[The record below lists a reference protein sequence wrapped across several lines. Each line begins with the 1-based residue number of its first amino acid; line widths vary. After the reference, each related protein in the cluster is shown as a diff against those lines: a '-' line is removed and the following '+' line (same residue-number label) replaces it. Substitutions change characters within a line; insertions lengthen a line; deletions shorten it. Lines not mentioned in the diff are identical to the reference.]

1 MNVYDEAYSL
11 KRAIKESEEYKQYM
25 AIKEEVAQNEK
36 LDKML
41 KDFQKQQFA
50 IQTKQMSGMPVTE
63 EMQKQFQD
71 LYTIIMQDPK
81 AAQYIQCEMRFSMMM
96 NDVYKILGEAILTEK
111 ELREEQEREKKAQ
124 EEAAKAAT
132 EAMKKAEENAAEAA
146 GEEVK
151 PEENTAPAED
161 KKEGDE

>member
-50 IQTKQMSGMPVTE
+50 IQTKQMTGMPVTE

-111 ELREEQEREKKAQ
+111 ELREEQEREKKAK

-132 EAMKKAEENAAEAA
+132 EAMKKAEENAAETA

-151 PEENTAPAED
+151 PEENTAPEED

>member
-25 AIKEEVAQNEK
+25 AIKERVAQNEK
-36 LDKML
+36 LDNML

-50 IQTKQMSGMPVTE
+50 IQTKQMTGVPVTE
-63 EMQKQFQD
+63 DMQKQFQD
-71 LYTIIMQDPK
+71 LYTIIMQDPM

-111 ELREEQEREKKAQ
+111 ELREEQEREKKAT
-124 EEAAKAAT
+124 EAAAAAAK
-132 EAMKKAEENAAEAA
+132 EAAKKAEEETAKAETA
-146 GEEVK
+146 
-151 PEENTAPAED
+151 APAED
-161 KKEGDE
+161 EKKDETEEKGSND

>member
-25 AIKEEVAQNEK
+25 AIKETVSQNEH

-41 KDFQKQQFA
+41 KDFQKKQFA
-50 IQTKQMSGMPVTE
+50 IQTSQMSGQEITA

-81 AAQYIQCEMRFSMMM
+81 AAEYIQCEMRFSMMM

-111 ELREEQEREKKAQ
+111 ELREEQEREKKAAQ
-124 EEAAKAAT
+124 QAASAAREAAKQAQESAQKPS
-132 EAMKKAEENAAEAA
+132 EDQAPAAEE
-146 GEEVK
+146 K
-151 PEENTAPAED
+151 PADE
-161 KKEGDE
+161 KEGSEE